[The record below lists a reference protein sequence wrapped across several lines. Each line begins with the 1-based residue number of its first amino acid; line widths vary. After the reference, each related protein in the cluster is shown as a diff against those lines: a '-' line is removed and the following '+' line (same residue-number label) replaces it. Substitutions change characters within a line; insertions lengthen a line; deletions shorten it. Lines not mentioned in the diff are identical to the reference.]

1 MCYNNNKQQG
11 FTIIELAITM
21 GIFAIITSLV
31 TINLLNAQH
40 IASIDSTATTLITD
54 LKQQQVKAMT
64 GDTEGRGIQDSY
76 GVHFETNKYV
86 LFHGTTYTIGESSN
100 FEVALE
106 GSLIFTGTG
115 DIIFSQGNG
124 ERTGLGSITLKD
136 TLTGKQKGITTN
148 IYGVITDVN

>member
-1 MCYNNNKQQG
+1 MCERSNRQQG
-11 FTIIELAITM
+11 FTIIELAVTM

-40 IASIDSTATTLITD
+40 IASIDTTATTLVAD

-64 GDTEGRGIQDSY
+64 WDTEGRGVQDSY
-76 GVHFETNKYV
+76 GVHFETNKYF
-86 LFHGTTYTIGESSN
+86 LFHGTTYTTGEPSN

-115 DIIFSQGNG
+115 DAIFAEGSG
-124 ERTGLGSITLKD
+124 EKTGLGSITLRD
-136 TLTGKQKGITTN
+136 TLTNKQKVITIN
-148 IYGVITDVN
+148 DYGVITDVN